1 MPKRMEPPL
10 KIFPSLIKGRI
21 ISQITSSKKGLF
33 FFFSW
38 RTNDK
43 MMPNFSM
50 GYITAVRLTSGRRD
64 KLCKYDHLPLLM
76 SSVELDVF
84 KRAASFRAR
93 GRNIL
98 LVTLFRS
105 ISFLLCIYSAT
116 ETVLFF
122 IFYPSFS
129 LPPKPYLCSKRI
141 LSANEDVAL
150 SSLFF
155 FPAEKSS
162 KEVIY

>member
-1 MPKRMEPPL
+1 MEPPL

-21 ISQITSSKKGLF
+21 ISQITSSKKVLF
-33 FFFSW
+33 FFSFLGERMTKW
-38 RTNDK
+38 CQTFRWDI
-43 MMPNFSM
+43 
-50 GYITAVRLTSGRRD
+50 YITAVRLTSGRRD

-122 IFYPSFS
+122 IFYPSSS